1 MTIYTFFIKYLQFIF
16 SLYLTE
22 AYLAMA
28 GNKVLSAICYVIP
41 SSATFE
47 GVMDL
52 ANGGMATAAKDMVI
66 LVVHCAGWFL
76 LYLLISKHGK
86 KQSL

>member
-1 MTIYTFFIKYLQFIF
+1 M
-16 SLYLTE
+16 
-22 AYLAMA
+22 
-28 GNKVLSAICYVIP
+28 IP

-52 ANGGMATAAKDMVI
+52 ANGGMATAAKDIVI

-86 KQSL
+86 KQSF